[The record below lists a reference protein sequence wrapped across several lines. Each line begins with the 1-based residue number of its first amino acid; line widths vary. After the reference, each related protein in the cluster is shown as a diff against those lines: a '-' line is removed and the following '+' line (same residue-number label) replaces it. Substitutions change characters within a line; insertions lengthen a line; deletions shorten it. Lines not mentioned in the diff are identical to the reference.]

1 MAFIPVD
8 KMKSL
13 REAAK
18 NGDARAKQI
27 LTMQMNGEDFSA
39 LLEEHFKNPNGN
51 IETKATTISNP
62 EIHTTSNASKEIT
75 DPKLKKFLEYN
86 GVKPGDPDYESTV
99 EAYYE
104 EFPKA
109 RPGASKNLEMKAT
122 ETDVDVKLPEDSE
135 EDNHSIYDEEDE
147 VIIDSPTQ
155 HYVEEQKQEISV
167 FDKLMNEEL
176 DAIHSY
182 DEAILEIMK
191 SEEYSDTEKK
201 GIIAKLEEIKR
212 DETEHFE
219 ELKHLKESSVK
230 KEESA
235 IE

>member
-1 MAFIPVD
+1 MAFIPVE

-18 NGDARAKQI
+18 NGDPRAKQI
-27 LTMQMNGEDFSA
+27 LKMQMDGEDFSS
-39 LLEEHFKNPNGN
+39 LLEEHFKAPTE
-51 IETKATTISNP
+51 IKKEETVVANP
-62 EIHTTSNASKEIT
+62 EIHNEIT

-86 GVKPGDPDYESTV
+86 GVKPGDPEYNDTV
-99 EAYYE
+99 EAYYQ

-109 RPGASKNLEMKAT
+109 RPGAQKNLEMKAT
-122 ETDVDVKLPEDSE
+122 ETDVDVKLPDDE
-135 EDNHSIYDEEDE
+135 EDNHSIYDEEDGD
-147 VIIDSPTQ
+147 VTFDSPTQ

-191 SEEYSDTEKK
+191 SEEHSDTEKK

-212 DETEHFE
+212 DEAEHFE